1 MPDLDMLLDLDRY
14 TTMVFV
20 LVAVLAIVFVTLL
33 RRQRALDGGE
43 TQLRERLQAHQQAE
57 LAFAGATE
65 AAMND
70 LKSSVEGLATCL
82 ANLELRMR
90 TVDQRQRKFD
100 DMAVQFSRRRGFDE
114 AVQLVRDGI
123 PPTDVARRCGVP
135 LAEAELL
142 QRIHQ
147 QGMAH

>member
-1 MPDLDMLLDLDRY
+1 MFDLDMLLDFDRY
-14 TTMVFV
+14 TAVVFAVVSVLAAV
-20 LVAVLAIVFVTLL
+20 LVVLL
-33 RRQRALDGGE
+33 RRQRSLDSGDAKV
-43 TQLRERLQAHQQAE
+43 RERMQQHQQAE

-123 PPTDVARRCGVP
+123 PATDVARRCGVP

-147 QGMAH
+147 QVTAH

>member
-1 MPDLDMLLDLDRY
+1 MFDPHFFLDLDRY
-14 TTMVFV
+14 TAAIFGLVGVLATV
-20 LVAVLAIVFVTLL
+20 LVLLL
-33 RRQRALDGGE
+33 RRQRTSDSGDARM
-43 TQLRERLQAHQQAE
+43 RERMQAHQQAE

-65 AAMND
+65 AAMSD

-147 QGMAH
+147 QVNAH

>member
-1 MPDLDMLLDLDRY
+1 MFDAFTVLDLDRY
-14 TTMVFV
+14 TALTFALVGVLTLV
-20 LVAVLAIVFVTLL
+20 LVVLL
-33 RRQRALDGGE
+33 RRQRTLDGGDA
-43 TQLRERLQAHQQAE
+43 QMRARMQERQQAE

-100 DMAVQFSRRRGFDE
+100 DMALQLGRRRGFDE

-123 PPTDVARRCGVP
+123 PAVDVSRRCGVP

-147 QGMAH
+147 QTAAH

>member
-1 MPDLDMLLDLDRY
+1 MFDAFTVLDLDRY
-14 TTMVFV
+14 TALAFGLALVLAVV
-20 LVAVLAIVFVTLL
+20 LVVLL
-33 RRQRALDGGE
+33 RRQRTLDGGE
-43 TQLRERLQAHQQAE
+43 AQARARMHEHQQAE

-65 AAMND
+65 AAMSD

-100 DMAVQFSRRRGFDE
+100 DMAIQFGRRRGFDE

-123 PPTDVARRCGVP
+123 PAIDVSRRCGVP

-147 QGMAH
+147 QSAAH